1 MADITNL
8 SGENILVKISS
19 GETAQFSDAN
29 FDYRYF
35 RMSVSGNPAAT
46 ATDVTVNGVRGT
58 WGGIVTAPDSIVV
71 DMPIWSCTVHTGQVY
86 LHGVKTPRT
95 MFGQFGSSSE
105 GLT

>member
-1 MADITNL
+1 MPDITNL
-8 SGENILVKISS
+8 SGENILIKVTSS
-19 GETAQFSDAN
+19 TTVVFSDAN
-29 FDYRYF
+29 YDYRYF
-35 RMSVSGNPAAT
+35 RMSVSGNPADT

-71 DMPIWSCTVHTGQVY
+71 DMPIWECIVHTGQVY
-86 LHGVKTPRT
+86 LHGVKTPKT

>member
-8 SGENILVKISS
+8 SGENIMIKVTS
-19 GETAQFSDAN
+19 GVTVNFGDATH
-29 FDYRYF
+29 DYRYY

-71 DMPIWSCTVHTGQVY
+71 DMPIWSCVVHNGQVY
-86 LHGVKTPRT
+86 LHGVKSQKT
-95 MFGQFGSSSE
+95 MFGQFSSSSE